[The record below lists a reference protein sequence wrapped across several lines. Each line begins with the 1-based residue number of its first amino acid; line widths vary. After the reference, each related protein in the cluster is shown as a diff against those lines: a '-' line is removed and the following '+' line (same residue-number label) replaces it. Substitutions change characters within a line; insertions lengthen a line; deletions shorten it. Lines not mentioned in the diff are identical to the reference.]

1 MYIKH
6 DWRTIYMKR
15 FITAA
20 ALIFALASA
29 AFAGSI
35 SPASAEWNASTVGD
49 LTFTITGAAGII
61 SYEEAVKVG
70 TTPLYFTFSGGKG
83 DFGKEDYKFESPTL
97 TIYADALKKMSN
109 AAYSL
114 TVTTTN
120 KVTKTVTVADTDIT
134 VDLSSEDFAGV
145 GAVVFEK
152 EGAKTTFNPSEFSF
166 ASDVLTI
173 AKGKVA
179 SGNYKA
185 TIYEGLP
192 VTLTVSGNPEKQ
204 PEEEQQEEEKQEE
217 EKQEEQKQEEKKS
230 SDSGS
235 GGGCNAGFGILAL
248 LCAAPMIFRKKQKRH
263 LILR

>member
-1 MYIKH
+1 
-6 DWRTIYMKR
+6 MKR

-20 ALIFALASA
+20 VLIFALASA
-29 AFAGSI
+29 TFAGSI
-35 SPASAEWNASTVGD
+35 LPTSAEWNTSTGGD
-49 LTFTITGAAGII
+49 LTFTIAGAAGII

-120 KVTKTVTVADTDIT
+120 KAAKTVTVADTDIA
-134 VDLSSEDFAGV
+134 VDLTSEDFAGV
-145 GAVVFEK
+145 GAVIFEK

-192 VTLTVSGNPEKQ
+192 VTLAVSGNPEKQ
-204 PEEEQQEEEKQEE
+204 SEEEKQE

-235 GGGCNAGFGILAL
+235 GGGCNAGFEMLAL
-248 LCAAPMIFRKKQKRH
+248 LCAVPMIFRKKQ
-263 LILR
+263 